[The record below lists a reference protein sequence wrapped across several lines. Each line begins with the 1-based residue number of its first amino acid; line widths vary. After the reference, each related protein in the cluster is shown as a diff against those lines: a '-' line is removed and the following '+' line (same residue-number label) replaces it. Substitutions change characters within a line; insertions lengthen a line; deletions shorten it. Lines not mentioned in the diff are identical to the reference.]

1 MASRGASLALAAL
14 LLVSCVSVAAA
25 TKYTVGD
32 ASGWTTS
39 GDYATWASG
48 KKIKVGDTL
57 VFKYAGGAHTVD
69 EVSAADYAACSSSNA
84 LSSDSAGSTTV
95 TLKTAGKHYFICGVA
110 GHCSSG
116 MKLVVDVAAAKATA
130 PAPAPAAVAPAPD
143 AADTTPDATPTTT
156 TPKSPSSPGGA
167 TPKTTVTDISP
178 PAKKS
183 TSGAA
188 GLGAAAWAGLGLAGL
203 VAVHLGAF

>member
-1 MASRGASLALAAL
+1 MASGGASLALAAL
-14 LLVSCVSVAAA
+14 LLVSCASAAAA

-32 ASGWTTS
+32 TSGWTTS

-48 KKIKVGDTL
+48 KKFNVGDSL
-57 VFKYAGGAHTVD
+57 EFKYTGGAHTVD

-84 LSSDSAGSTTV
+84 ISTDSAGSTTV

-116 MKLVVDVAAAKATA
+116 MKLVVDVATAKAATPA
-130 PAPAPAAVAPAPD
+130 PAPAPALTPAPD
-143 AADTTPDATPTTT
+143 AADTTPDTTPATN
-156 TPKSPSSPGGA
+156 PKSPSSSGGK
-167 TPKTTVTDISP
+167 TPVTVLSP
-178 PAKKS
+178 PGKKS
-183 TSGAA
+183 TSGAT
-188 GLGAAAWAGLGLAGL
+188 GLSAAAWAGLGLAGL